1 MKHSTIIKIIDL
13 LSFISLTLMIS
24 TGTLL
29 RFTLPPRS
37 GGDEVWGFTRHDWGN
52 FHYYISLTFLLLMT
66 AHLFTHI
73 KYIKSVITG
82 KASTEKS
89 YRIAI
94 GVVGII
100 TLIALAFSPVTSPVT
115 DVQKG
120 QQKFHQSR

>member
-1 MKHSTIIKIIDL
+1 MKQSTLIKIIDL
-13 LSFISLTLMIS
+13 LSFVSLTLMIS

-52 FHYYISLTFLLLMT
+52 FHYYISLTFLLLMA
-66 AHLFTHI
+66 AHLLTHI

-82 KASTEKS
+82 KASSEKN

-94 GVVGII
+94 GVVSII
-100 TLIALAFSPVTSPVT
+100 TLIALAFSPVTSTVT
-115 DVQKG
+115 DIQKG
-120 QQKFHQSR
+120 QQRFHQVR